1 MNKLLIAIVMIMF
14 SLLAPVLPVYAAQ
27 NDIKVTI
34 INQSGFPIQYGDQ
47 TRYVRTDP
55 ATILWTHR
63 S

>member
-1 MNKLLIAIVMIMF
+1 MIMF